1 MSLDTAQLF
10 RSYLALKADEKK
22 IIMYL
27 VVYGF
32 KTSLDAKAIE
42 RKRKYEE
49 DVKNASPEVLKTLDA
64 WIADYERQNAMANAM
79 YKASVDSTLGI
90 PYGIRHYVHP
100 DEC

>member
-1 MSLDTAQLF
+1 MSSVKKLF
-10 RSYLALKADEKK
+10 DSYLAVRADEKK
-22 IIMYL
+22 ILMYL

-32 KTSLDAKAIE
+32 KTSLDDKAIE

-49 DVKNASPEVLKTLDA
+49 DVEKASSEVKEMLNA

-79 YKASVDSTLGI
+79 YKASIDSTLGI

-100 DEC
+100 DEY